1 MVKFHGG
8 DTGQEETQLGV
19 FPPNFPVKYLATA
32 NGEVL
37 FSPRRTI
44 LAVGENLRG
53 KPPIAFRKRSAM
65 TFSQGRNA
73 IGRPPQIYPSN
84 ISPRRRTILA
94 VGENMDGTPPI
105 AFLPGE
111 ALSQAVLL
119 HFTPSAHE
127 DSP

>member
-19 FPPNFPVKYLATA
+19 SPPNFPVKYLATA

-37 FSPRRTI
+37 FSP
-44 LAVGENLRG
+44 VGENLRG
-53 KPPIAFRKRSAM
+53 KPPIAYRKRSAM

-73 IGRPPQIYPSN
+73 IGRPPQISPSN